1 MTIILDTNIA
11 NARKPL
17 KKLPNVIT
25 SFNFAGYE
33 RYGKRFIETW
43 KEFWSPAIRLTV
55 YYEGHEFEDFEFPSG
70 MSWRPMEEVEF
81 LQDYLESLRFP
92 IMHGLVGD
100 HFDMWYDARQARK
113 AFMEMHAMRTYGGKV
128 FWIDADSVTVEH
140 VPERFLDDML
150 PDDKLCCFLGRDGWY
165 HTESGFIG
173 FNGDHPKAREFAK
186 NYLHTFITGVI
197 FANTVHGRPGWNDC
211 CGFDAIRHVMGNGEE
226 FVNLAAG
233 VREGHMHPLQVTSPG
248 KYLHHLKGNRKDTG
262 ELRPEDTVA

>member
-1 MTIILDTNIA
+1 VIVLDTDVNR
-11 NARKPL
+11 ARQPL

-25 SFNFAGYE
+25 SFNWAGYE

-43 KEFWSPAIRLTV
+43 KEFWSPSIRLTV
-55 YYEGHEFEDFEFPSG
+55 YYEGDEFNDFEFPSG
-70 MSWRPMEEVEF
+70 MSWRPIEEVEF
-81 LQDYLESLRFP
+81 LRDYLESLRFP

-100 HFDMWYDARQARK
+100 HFDMWFDARQARK
-113 AFMEMHAMRTYGGKV
+113 AFMEMHAMRTYGGKI
-128 FWIDADSVTVEH
+128 FWIDADSVTVKH

-150 PDDKLCCFLGRDGWY
+150 PEDKLCCFLGRDGWY

-186 NYLHTFITGVI
+186 NYLHVFITGAI
-197 FANTVHGRPGWNDC
+197 FGNMLFGRPGWNDC

-226 FVNLAAG
+226 FLNIAAG
-233 VREGHMHPLQVTSPG
+233 VREGHMHPLQVTAPG

-262 ELRPEDTVA
+262 VLKPEDTLA